1 MMEVG
6 VDNGCA
12 RFGLVSGLF
21 GANKLC
27 NSEKTRLRIGGG
39 KSSERQKKIREK
51 KKVAQNNGFVR
62 QVKAHVA
69 QQRKKL
75 MNTKG
80 TSNTAEKILLEPNM
94 TSQTCKRQATNK

>member
-21 GANKLC
+21 AANKLC

-39 KSSERQKKIREK
+39 KSSERQKKIREEK
-51 KKVAQNNGFVR
+51 KWHRTMVLS
-62 QVKAHVA
+62 VKS
-69 QQRKKL
+69 KL
-75 MNTKG
+75 TSHNKG
-80 TSNTAEKILLEPNM
+80 RNS
-94 TSQTCKRQATNK
+94 

>member
-1 MMEVG
+1 MEVG

-12 RFGLVSGLF
+12 RFGLASGLF
-21 GANKLC
+21 GANKQC

-39 KSSERQKKIREK
+39 KSSERQKKIMEEK
-51 KKVAQNNGFVR
+51 KWHRTKGFVR

-69 QQRKKL
+69 EQRKKL
-75 MNTKG
+75 MNAKG

-94 TSQTCKRQATNK
+94 TSQTFKRQATNK